1 MQQQENQM
9 KSLQTFTPTHTVTLL
24 YGCGPIQRSTV
35 QVQVTKTL
43 MITKNGTK
51 WRKSDGYRVGTS
63 DGAGIIFE
71 TKALVDSLLA
81 L

>member
-1 MQQQENQM
+1 MNTT
-9 KSLQTFTPTHTVTLL
+9 SNFVPTHTVTLL

-35 QVQVTKTL
+35 QVRVTKTL

-51 WRKSDGYRVGTS
+51 WRKSDGYRVGTP

-71 TKALVDSLLA
+71 TKALVDTLQLLD
-81 L
+81 